1 MTVTFVAD
9 AANGRSGQYIA
20 RITGRD
26 QKYQFQREFVGRKGG
41 RRNESSEHETDEPGL
56 YECCDATKRGKDS
69 RFYAAV
75 EVGGVLRAFRLDK
88 AEALAV
94 AKALDAGVAIGDIVV
109 GHAADAD
116 AAAVA
121 RQTKALTDMVGWC
134 QRMLSSYC
142 EAQADAVVY
151 VHRGFLPDRDPPGV
165 GLALQMP
172 YAELRPLIDAKLP
185 GLEAALAVAERV
197 AADFAAAGKSAVAWY
212 EIRTAKEVA
221 GRRAAASVDEAVAA
235 CRAVLAA
242 LPLPLAKKVLA
253 TLKAELTAAP
263 ATAEVQHG

>member
-1 MTVTFVAD
+1 MTVTFGAE

-41 RRNESSEHETDEPGL
+41 RRNEVSEHETDEPGL

-75 EVGGVLRAFRLDK
+75 EVAGTLRAFRLDK

-94 AKALDAGVAIGDIVV
+94 AKALDAGGAVGDLVT

-121 RQTKALTDMVGWC
+121 RQAKALTDLVGWC
-134 QRMLSSYC
+134 RRM
-142 EAQADAVVY
+142 QADHLPGDRVVY
-151 VHRGFLPDRDPPGV
+151 VCRGFLPDRDPPGV

-185 GLEAALAVAERV
+185 GLEAALDAAERV
-197 AADFAAAGKSAVAWY
+197 LADFAAAGKSAVAWY

-221 GRRAAASVDEAVAA
+221 GRRAAASVADAVAA

-242 LPLPLAKKVLA
+242 LPVPLAKKVLA
-253 TLKAELTAAP
+253 ALKAELVAPAGAAP
-263 ATAEVQHG
+263 

>member
-1 MTVTFVAD
+1 MTVTFGAE

-41 RRNESSEHETDEPGL
+41 RRNEISEHETDEVGL

-75 EVGGVLRAFRLDK
+75 EVAGTLRAFRLDK

-94 AKALDAGVAIGDIVV
+94 AKALDAGGAIGDLVV

-121 RQTKALTDMVGWC
+121 RQAKSLTDLVGWC
-134 QRMLSSYC
+134 RRMLASYC
-142 EAQADAVVY
+142 EAQAAAVVF
-151 VHRGFLPDRDPPGV
+151 VCRGFLPERDPPAG

-185 GLEAALAVAERV
+185 GLEAALAAAERV

-221 GRRAAASVDEAVAA
+221 GRRAAASVDDAVAA

-242 LPLPLAKKVLA
+242 LPVPLAKKVLA
-253 TLKAELTAAP
+253 ALKAELAAP
-263 ATAEVQHG
+263 AGAAP